1 MILLLAT
8 PLCRRNIRILLVVP
22 LLLIAGC
29 VGQASPTTSAII
41 NPAVKSDDTVS
52 VYYTL
57 VVDGSIVDSNV
68 GKQLF
73 TFTVGSGQV
82 IPGFDNGVL
91 GMKAGEEKTFTVS
104 PEQGYGTTGTHPL
117 AGKTLIFTV
126 KVVEINK

>member
-1 MILLLAT
+1 MISVKAFFFLIAAIV
-8 PLCRRNIRILLVVP
+8 LC
-22 LLLIAGC
+22 AGC
-29 VGQASPTTSAII
+29 VGQASPTTSAVAS
-41 NPAVKSDDTVS
+41 PAVKSGDTIS

-57 VVDGSIVDSNV
+57 VVDGSTADSNV
-68 GKQLF
+68 GKELF

-82 IPGFDNGVL
+82 IPGFDTGVL

-126 KVVEINK
+126 KVAEIK